1 MKNLFAVVIA
11 GLFVFSVQANNLY
24 VVNNVLRE
32 TLNDSAKQSSL
43 APLLTLYYDLKNALV
58 NGDAATAA
66 SKAAGFLKAV
76 NGVDMKVLS
85 AGEHTAF
92 MPLQNKLGFDARHI
106 SEVRDISHQ
115 REHFAS
121 LSLNMYTLAKGAK
134 LSGQAIYE
142 DYCPMKKAYW
152 LSSEAAIKNPYFG
165 NEMPTCG
172 QVKET
177 LQ

>member
-1 MKNLFAVVIA
+1 MKTLFAMMIA
-11 GLFVFSVQANNLY
+11 GSFIFPVRANSLYAANNGLQG
-24 VVNNVLRE
+24 
-32 TLNDSAKQSSL
+32 TPNDSAKQSNL
-43 APLLTLYYDLKNALV
+43 TPLLTLYYDLKNALV
-58 NGDAATAA
+58 NGDAGAAA
-66 SKAAGFLKAV
+66 SKAADFLKAV
-76 NGVDMKVLS
+76 NGVDMKALS
-85 AGEHTAF
+85 AGEHKAF
-92 MPLQNKLGFDARHI
+92 MPLQDKLGFDARHI
-106 SEVRDISHQ
+106 SEVKNISHQ

-165 NEMPTCG
+165 NEMLTCG

-177 LQ
+177 LR